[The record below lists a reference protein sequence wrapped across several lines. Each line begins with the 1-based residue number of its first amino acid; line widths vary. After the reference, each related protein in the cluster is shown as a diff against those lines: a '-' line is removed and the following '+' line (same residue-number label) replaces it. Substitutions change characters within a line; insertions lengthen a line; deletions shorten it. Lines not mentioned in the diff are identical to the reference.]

1 MHKLLILDTDARQY
15 KTLIE
20 QRMIGRLAIAT
31 AADATSARHFLEM
44 SDIIL
49 GRPDLV
55 AQILDHAPR
64 LRWVQST
71 FAGVDA
77 LMAPDLPTGYLLTGI
92 KGVFGPLMSEY
103 VLAQIVNRE
112 RNLIDAYTLQR
123 QHVWQQ
129 QPYRGLSGLTIG
141 IVGLGS
147 IGRHVAKTAHHF
159 GMRVLGMKRSP
170 ASVDHVERIFLP
182 HQGPEFL
189 PQVDY
194 LVLIL
199 PATTATHHFIARK
212 ELELMKR
219 NAVLIN
225 VGRGCTVAQD
235 DLTTALRER
244 IINGAILDVF
254 EEEPLSS
261 DSPLWDLPNVTITP
275 HQAAFSFPEQIAT
288 IFCRNYKLF
297 CKGRPLQHQ
306 IDFARGY

>member
-1 MHKLLILDTDARQY
+1 MHKLLILDTDACQY
-15 KTLIE
+15 QTLIE
-20 QRMIGRLAIAT
+20 QQTAGRLTMAT
-31 AADATSARHFLEM
+31 AADATSARPFLET

-55 AQILDHAPR
+55 AQIVHHAPG

-77 LMAPDLPTGYLLTGI
+77 LMAPGLPTGYLLTGI

-103 VLAQIVNRE
+103 VLAQIVIRE
-112 RNLIDAYTLQR
+112 RNLITASMRQR
-123 QHVWQQ
+123 QRVWQQ
-129 QPYRGLSGLTIG
+129 QPYRGLAGLTIG
-141 IVGLGS
+141 IAGLGS

-182 HQGPEFL
+182 HEGPEFL
-189 PQVDY
+189 PQLDY

-212 ELELMKR
+212 ELELMKQS
-219 NAVLIN
+219 AVLIN

-235 DLTTALRER
+235 DLITALREG
-244 IINGAILDVF
+244 IIGGAILDVF
-254 EEEPLSS
+254 EEEPLSY
-261 DSPLWDLPNVTITP
+261 DSPLWDVPNVMITP

-288 IFCRNYKLF
+288 IFCRNYELF
-297 CKGRPLQHQ
+297 CEGQPLHHQ
-306 IDFARGY
+306 IDFTRGY